1 MIMKK
6 SFKQIFL
13 SRALICSS
21 TLLLTSSAV
30 MQSLSGLSVN
40 ADTTTTDTISI
51 NNMAGTD
58 NITAT
63 QIANNSTQENS
74 KNTPQPNSTEETF
87 EANNTAQTEN
97 EKVSDDGQT
106 PSENLSSSANPTQLA
121 VIVNIDETNF
131 PDPILREWVKNN
143 VAGGGDVL
151 TDQMINS
158 VTSINISNL
167 GVEDLTGIQF
177 FTKLTNLSAVNNN
190 ISYINPLWFPNLK
203 TLYIMN
209 NKLAYLPGTF
219 NSSQNVPQYSSGEAI
234 WNTQRQRWE
243 YDPAQFQ
250 GLDKSRFSD
259 TLYSGTTNHAW
270 AWDSANQVMY
280 RTDRQNFST
289 YDFIYGYKG
298 DSGNVIGGYYA
309 VVTFSGIVTAKYI
322 SQDGVC
328 ISPDVELSGY
338 IGNDFSTDAKSI
350 SGYELVSTQGPT
362 SGTFSTSDQNVT
374 YTYTPKYESEI
385 ETKNIKRTIHYNHE
399 DGTKAANDLIDVVT
413 FNRTATK
420 NLATGE
426 VTYTDW
432 LPKNNDVTF
441 EAVTSP
447 LVDNYTADK
456 MSIDEVSGLT
466 INSKDIEDTVTY
478 SPKIEKTI
486 ETRNIKQVIHYI
498 FEDGTQAAD
507 NATDVITF
515 NRTAT
520 KNLATGEVTY
530 SDWGAVDDDTTFE
543 AVSSPKLK
551 GFTADQKIIA
561 EVIGL
566 TADSKDYEIIVTYVK
581 EKAVVI
587 PITPSLP
594 LPTSKPTQPSV
605 LTAIEKKKT
614 ITTNTTKQNHK
625 IATYSDTKFTKKF
638 TYLPSTGDK
647 TRTLGSL
654 FGIGIIVVAIIG
666 VLRLKRQSK

>member
-1 MIMKK
+1 M
-6 SFKQIFL
+6 
-13 SRALICSS
+13 
-21 TLLLTSSAV
+21 
-30 MQSLSGLSVN
+30 
-40 ADTTTTDTISI
+40 
-51 NNMAGTD
+51 
-58 NITAT
+58 
-63 QIANNSTQENS
+63 
-74 KNTPQPNSTEETF
+74 
-87 EANNTAQTEN
+87 
-97 EKVSDDGQT
+97 
-106 PSENLSSSANPTQLA
+106 
-121 VIVNIDETNF
+121 
-131 PDPILREWVKNN
+131 
-143 VAGGGDVL
+143 
-151 TDQMINS
+151 
-158 VTSINISNL
+158 
-167 GVEDLTGIQF
+167 
-177 FTKLTNLSAVNNN
+177 
-190 ISYINPLWFPNLK
+190 
-203 TLYIMN
+203 
-209 NKLAYLPGTF
+209 
-219 NSSQNVPQYSSGEAI
+219 
-234 WNTQRQRWE
+234 
-243 YDPAQFQ
+243 
-250 GLDKSRFSD
+250 
-259 TLYSGTTNHAW
+259 
-270 AWDSANQVMY
+270 
-280 RTDRQNFST
+280 
-289 YDFIYGYKG
+289 
-298 DSGNVIGGYYA
+298 
-309 VVTFSGIVTAKYI
+309 
-322 SQDGVC
+322 
-328 ISPDVELSGY
+328 
-338 IGNDFSTDAKSI
+338 
-350 SGYELVSTQGPT
+350 
-362 SGTFSTSDQNVT
+362 
-374 YTYTPKYESEI
+374 
-385 ETKNIKRTIHYNHE
+385 
-399 DGTKAANDLIDVVT
+399 IDVVT

-447 LVDNYTADK
+447 IVDNYTADK

-486 ETRNIKQVIHYI
+486 ETRNIKQIIHYI

-515 NRTAT
+515 NRTST

-551 GFTADQKIIA
+551 GFTADQKIVA

-638 TYLPSTGDK
+638 TNLPSTGDK